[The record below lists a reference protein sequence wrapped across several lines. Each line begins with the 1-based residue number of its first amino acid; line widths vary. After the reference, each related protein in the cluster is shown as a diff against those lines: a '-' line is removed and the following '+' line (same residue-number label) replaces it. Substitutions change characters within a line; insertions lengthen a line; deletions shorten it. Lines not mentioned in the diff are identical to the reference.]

1 MSGAVSILE
10 EVKIGES
17 AVRFEPPDT
26 LYFEIV
32 GSPHAADA
40 IKIMDA
46 ATRLSE
52 GKDYLLVINDI
63 TRASEFPAEARK
75 VVAARLATLP
85 VRATAL
91 FGASFQLRVLVT
103 LAFKIRDFIRG
114 EPANPTRFCATEAE
128 ARAWI
133 DEQRSRIERAA

>member
-1 MSGAVSILE
+1 MSGSADAFE
-10 EVKIGES
+10 EIRIGES

-26 LYFEIV
+26 LCFEIV
-32 GSPHAADA
+32 GAPQGDEA

-46 ATRLSE
+46 ATRLAE

-63 TRASEFPAEARK
+63 RRASEFPAEARK
-75 VVAARLATLP
+75 IVAARLAPLP

-91 FGASFQLRVLVT
+91 FGASFQIRVLVT

-133 DEQRSRIERAA
+133 DEQRSRIKRAA

>member
-1 MSGAVSILE
+1 MSGAADVIGE
-10 EVKIGES
+10 ITIGES
-17 AVRFEPPDT
+17 AVRFEPPDI
-26 LYFEIV
+26 LYFKIV
-32 GSPHAADA
+32 ASPAEDDA
-40 IKIMDA
+40 IKIMA
-46 ATRLSE
+46 AAARLAE

-63 TRASEFPAEARK
+63 TRAGDFPAEARK
-75 VVAARLATLP
+75 IVAARLALLP

-133 DEQRSRIERAA
+133 DEQRSRVQRAA